1 MIVSPYPATSMFTI
15 DVTLV
20 RSTDFAMKADP

>member
-1 MIVSPYPATSMFTI
+1 MIVSPYPAMSMFTI
-15 DVTLV
+15 DVTFV